1 MATTYEAFMAGR
13 AIKKDVVEYVAS
25 KRFLGDDGNPIPW
38 KLRTITSGKNSELR
52 KASMKP
58 QPVPGKKNR
67 TEMGLDVYG
76 YVTKLIVAC
85 TVFPDLNDK
94 ELQDSYGVMGAE
106 ELLDVMLL
114 PGEKD
119 ALGAKVQEIN
129 GYDAET
135 DEQVEEAKN

>member
-1 MATTYEAFMAGR
+1 MATTYEAFMVGR
-13 AIKKDVVEYVAS
+13 AIKEECVEYVAS
-25 KRFLGDDGNPIPW
+25 KRFLGGDGKPIPW
-38 KLRTITSGKNSELR
+38 KLQTITSGKNSELR

-58 QPVPGKKNR
+58 QPIPGKKNR
-67 TEMGLDVYG
+67 FEMGIDVYL
-76 YVTKLIVAC
+76 YVSKLIVAC

-106 ELLDVMLL
+106 ELLDAMLL

-129 GYDAET
+129 GYDAEA

>member
-1 MATTYEAFMAGR
+1 MKTLDTFLAGN
-13 AIKKDVVEYVAS
+13 ALKTENIEFVAS
-25 KRFLGDDGNPIPW
+25 KRFLGEDGKPIPW
-38 KLRTITSGKNSELR
+38 KLQTITSGKNSELR

-58 QPVPGKKNR
+58 QPIPGKKNR
-67 TEMGLDVYG
+67 FEMGIDVYL
-76 YVTKLIVAC
+76 YVSKLIVAC

-106 ELLDVMLL
+106 ELLDAMLL

-129 GYDAET
+129 GYDAEA

>member
-13 AIKKDVVEYVAS
+13 AIKEESIEYVAS
-25 KRFLGDDGNPIPW
+25 KRFLDGSGNPIPW
-38 KLRTITSGKNSELR
+38 KLRTITSGKNSEIR
-52 KASMKP
+52 KASMSF
-58 QPVPGKKNR
+58 QPIPGKKNR
-67 TEMGLDVYG
+67 YEMGLDVYC

-106 ELLDVMLL
+106 ELLDAMLL

-119 ALGAKVQEIN
+119 ALGAKAQEIN
-129 GYDAET
+129 GYDAEA
-135 DEQVEEAKN
+135 DEQVE